1 MGYKSY
7 DIKYKVG
14 KKKRK
19 KEKKRKAEQNYS
31 TSLPSYIQ
39 LCVFFFLMNKYILFK
54 IKIYNPN
61 YNSNNRKPMSL
72 EFYLLTK

>member
-19 KEKKRKAEQNYS
+19 KKRKERQNKI
-31 TSLPSYIQ
+31 TLPLYPHIYN
-39 LCVFFFLMNKYILFK
+39 CVFFFFLMNKYILFK
-54 IKIYNPN
+54 IKIYSPN